1 MGAPSRRHDYGHLNG
16 RPNVDLK
23 YCTSSVSEHI
33 NVHARTYKHTHKTET
48 DRKRVTQRH
57 TKAGS
62 WGERGKPLTQ
72 QLLSN
77 KSTSAMLS
85 GSKTMLTLKPKV
97 QSLWLHSHTF
107 VASLQSVFP
116 TPT

>member
-1 MGAPSRRHDYGHLNG
+1 MNIHAHM
-16 RPNVDLK
+16 
-23 YCTSSVSEHI
+23 HI
-33 NVHARTYKHTHKTET
+33 HTEKAET
-48 DRKRVTQRH
+48 DRKRVTERH

-62 WGERGKPLTQ
+62 WRERGKPLTQ

-85 GSKTMLTLKPKV
+85 GSKTVLTLKPKV

-107 VASLQSVFP
+107 VASL
-116 TPT
+116 